1 MQVRHADQDLEP
13 IIVSYR
19 AIAQYVLGFPNQEA
33 KTGSKSTLENARK
46 VTICVRRT
54 IGSGDGENSPM
65 DRRADAIVIGLGG
78 MGASTAYQIA
88 ARGATVIGFDQFEPA
103 HSRGSSHGAS
113 RIIRQAYYEH
123 PGYVPLLMRAYDL
136 WRKLEHDSGDDNLLQ
151 ITGGIYFGTPN
162 SATISGSLQSA
173 VQYSLPYELLDAA
186 EIHRRFPIFQVRADE
201 VAVWEQNAGFV
212 RPERAI
218 QACLQQATQGGA
230 ELHFNEPVFG
240 WEVTATGIVRVTT
253 GKGVYESAR
262 LILTPGGWAPE
273 MFSGLKIPLVVQRHV
288 MAWFNP
294 VGGIGPFMPD
304 QFPIYL
310 WENNLH
316 SIFYGFPAIDGPTGG
331 AKIAMHT
338 GGDICTPHSIDRT
351 IRPGDENE
359 LREQMSARLPAL
371 NGPLLS
377 ASTCM
382 YTMTPDQHF
391 IVGLHPSHTQVAIA
405 GGFSGHGFKFVPV
418 IGEILADLTLRGKT
432 AHPINFLSPERF

>member
-1 MQVRHADQDLEP
+1 
-13 IIVSYR
+13 
-19 AIAQYVLGFPNQEA
+19 
-33 KTGSKSTLENARK
+33 
-46 VTICVRRT
+46 
-54 IGSGDGENSPM
+54 M

-338 GGDICTPHSIDRT
+338 GGDVCTPQSIDRT
-351 IRPGDENE
+351 IRPWR
-359 LREQMSARLPAL
+359 RERAQRANVRAITCVERPSTQRIHVYVYDDSGSAFYCWAPSIAHTGCDCRRIFWTRFQVCSCDRRNSRRPHASRK
-371 NGPLLS
+371 NG
-377 ASTCM
+377 A
-382 YTMTPDQHF
+382 PDQLSLSRTF
-391 IVGLHPSHTQVAIA
+391 LMR
-405 GGFSGHGFKFVPV
+405 
-418 IGEILADLTLRGKT
+418 LLR
-432 AHPINFLSPERF
+432 LSSF